1 MTASSPALICAF
13 SSADMPW
20 ALQRAKV
27 SAEMG
32 DNALLP
38 GPARLC
44 AMTYLLELLLRQKRT
59 THCLSCVK
67 ASQRAL

>member
-27 SAEMG
+27 SAQMR
-32 DNALLP
+32 DHALPP
-38 GPARLC
+38 GPLSMC
-44 AMTYLLELLLRQKRT
+44 YLLELLLRQNRT